1 MGLSTNNTHCGIQYF
16 SSLENEVE
24 DKRVRNDC
32 HTESHWSWSKKL
44 PTHQQLIKIILEQQS
59 LINKL
64 ISKRNHSEDA
74 LQAEKSKTMEGNFNK
89 TSAGISKY

>member
-1 MGLSTNNTHCGIQYF
+1 MRWKTSVYEMTVTLN
-16 SSLENEVE
+16 
-24 DKRVRNDC
+24 
-32 HTESHWSWSKKL
+32 HTEADLKKL